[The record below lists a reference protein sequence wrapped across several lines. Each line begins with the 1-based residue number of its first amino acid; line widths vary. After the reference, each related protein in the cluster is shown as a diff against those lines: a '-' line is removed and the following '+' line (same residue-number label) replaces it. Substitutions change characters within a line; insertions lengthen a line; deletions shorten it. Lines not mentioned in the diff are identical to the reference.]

1 VRHLGHSL
9 SYEESIR
16 ILLNGLTNCNVNQVC
31 RESGVCRQYIKDFL
45 LSKETETIYP
55 KQIKAREKLERFV
68 WNKLNSS
75 ILLSDEDRM

>member
-1 VRHLGHSL
+1 
-9 SYEESIR
+9 
-16 ILLNGLTNCNVNQVC
+16 
-31 RESGVCRQYIKDFL
+31 VCRQYIKDFL